1 MTRGKAKIRRS
12 IRQEAYLLL
21 LVFALPALVA
31 AFFPYEAIGF
41 KSSHAFPRGAA
52 GASCAFTTLDAD
64 AEAAALAAASLMRN
78 GSHERIRSMSLNLSA
93 PNLPEEAPMPVS
105 DVSHRSRP
113 RIPEAGRMAGPPLP
127 ATLAAPAPGRI
138 AADPNVG
145 AEARETFSREDMLKI
160 D

>member
-21 LVFALPALVA
+21 LVFAVPALVA

-64 AEAAALAAASLMRN
+64 AEAAALAAASSMRN

-93 PNLPEEAPMPVS
+93 PDLPEEGPRPVA
-105 DVSHRSRP
+105 DISHRSRP
-113 RIPEAGRMAGPPLP
+113 RAPEAGRMAGPPLP
-127 ATLAAPAPGRI
+127 ATLAAPAPGKI
-138 AADPNVG
+138 PVDAARPQV
-145 AEARETFSREDMLKI
+145 EAFPREDMLKI